1 MMDQHM
7 SDRIAHAIA
16 DDIIREKL
24 PVGSRL
30 PSLREL
36 TTRHQVSYV
45 TIHKALRK
53 LQSERLITLRPGSG
67 SYIAEGFNINAV
79 NAAFSDHTLTSPRQR
94 RIGVLLPVWVDKG
107 GKTAVYDVI
116 DSFCERC
123 SSHDWRIELITPSI
137 HEINSPVLSHKILA
151 KHFDGFVWLTPLALH
166 HWILEQISE
175 QLDCMVV
182 SERPFEKIG
191 ITTVHSDY
199 YQLARDAVR
208 LFTERGHREL
218 MCFCGQYYD
227 VWTDPYTDM
236 MLDALRVAADEAGL
250 KFDESCYRQVFP
262 MPDREAEA
270 IIRGYFADHPEKNA
284 IFCMHN
290 NRLPMI
296 IAALKQHHPDLHDD
310 AVTIVDNCYKSTPF
324 YDDRVDG
331 IGIYRVRYPNH
342 LIGSAIAAVFERK
355 WCNMLNEPEPLLN
368 EIVPP
373 GEKF

>member
-1 MMDQHM
+1 MMYQHM

-36 TTRHQVSYV
+36 TARHQVSYV

-53 LQSERLITLRPGSG
+53 LQAERLIILRPGSG
-67 SYIAEGFNINAV
+67 SFIAEGFNVNAV
-79 NAAFSDHTLTSPRQR
+79 NAAFCDEVLSPRQR
-94 RIGVLLPVWVDKG
+94 RIGVLLPIWVDKG

-123 SSHDWRIELITPSI
+123 SSHDWRIELITPGI

-191 ITTVHSDY
+191 ITTVHPDY

-236 MLDALRVAADEAGL
+236 MLDALPWPRTRPDCCLTTPVTGR
-250 KFDESCYRQVFP
+250 CFP
-262 MPDREAEA
+262 CRTGKRRRSSGDSSQT
-270 IIRGYFADHPEKNA
+270 IRRRMQSSVCTMTGCP
-284 IFCMHN
+284 
-290 NRLPMI
+290 
-296 IAALKQHHPDLHDD
+296 
-310 AVTIVDNCYKSTPF
+310 
-324 YDDRVDG
+324 
-331 IGIYRVRYPNH
+331 
-342 LIGSAIAAVFERK
+342 
-355 WCNMLNEPEPLLN
+355 
-368 EIVPP
+368 
-373 GEKF
+373 